1 MSTRDL
7 PLVNGE
13 WIVRTRKVGPLVRLV
28 CVPYAG
34 GAASA
39 FRLWPHCLPNWA
51 ELCAVQLPGR
61 EQRHREA
68 LTTEMPVAV
77 NAVTEA
83 LVALSDVPLV
93 IFGHSM
99 GAIVAYETARLLQRR
114 HGISIRHLIV
124 SGRRA
129 PHVASPRPDMHDL
142 PRAGLVDQ
150 LRRLNGTPGDVLNDG
165 EMLDIMLP
173 IIRADFK
180 LIETYR
186 PSDAVPLGCPVTA
199 IGGDADPD
207 VSPAML
213 QDWRV
218 TTSNAFDTRVFPGDH
233 FYLNSQRL
241 PLIGFISDR
250 LGPR

>member
-7 PLVNGE
+7 PAVNGE
-13 WIVRTRKVGPLVRLV
+13 WIVRTRKAGPLVRLV

-68 LTTEMPVAV
+68 LTTVMPAAV
-77 NAVTEA
+77 NAVAEA
-83 LVALSDVPLV
+83 LLPLSDVPLV
-93 IFGHSM
+93 LFGHSM
-99 GAIVAYETARLLQRR
+99 GAIIAYETARLLQRL

-129 PHVASPRPDMHDL
+129 PHVPSMRPDMHSL

-150 LRRLNGTPGDVLNDG
+150 LRRLNGTPGEVLNDA

-173 IIRADFK
+173 IIRADFE

-186 PSDAVPLGCPVTA
+186 PSDAAPLGCPVTA
-199 IGGDADPD
+199 VGGDADPD
-207 VSPAML
+207 VSPTML

-241 PLIGFISDR
+241 PLVDFIADR